1 MLALLY
7 DVHGNLPAL
16 EAVLAD
22 CPAERFLLGGDY
34 AVAGA
39 WPRETVARLEEL
51 DGELDSRQRRPLARR
66 HVGRARADAP
76 RDRARP

>member
-22 CPAERFLLGGDY
+22 CPAERFLLGGDVVGVRG
-34 AVAGA
+34 VA
-39 WPRETVARLEEL
+39 AR
-51 DGELDSRQRRPLARR
+51 DRRPAQANSTPN
-66 HVGRARADAP
+66 GSAATPIAGWWTP
-76 RDRARP
+76 RTRPTPCSR